1 MSALPTGSDLWN
13 IAQANWNTYI
23 QTISNMFGG
32 ESNFAEDYGIY
43 LSPPDPTKYLL
54 YENEANIDRVK
65 AYGKKRDDVRTLQT
79 NQAIET
85 DSLRSQH
92 QVDTQEMRSKLPG
105 LGLKS
110 GMVDRNIAKDYGVK
124 SSEVAKKNVDTRS
137 SITNKD
143 INTMWMEEL
152 DELLEYMKK
161 HSK

>member
-1 MSALPTGSDLWN
+1 MSAVPTGSDLWN

-85 DSLRSQH
+85 DSL
-92 QVDTQEMRSKLPG
+92 DL
-105 LGLKS
+105 
-110 GMVDRNIAKDYGVK
+110 
-124 SSEVAKKNVDTRS
+124 
-137 SITNKD
+137 SIK
-143 INTMWMEEL
+143 
-152 DELLEYMKK
+152 
-161 HSK
+161 